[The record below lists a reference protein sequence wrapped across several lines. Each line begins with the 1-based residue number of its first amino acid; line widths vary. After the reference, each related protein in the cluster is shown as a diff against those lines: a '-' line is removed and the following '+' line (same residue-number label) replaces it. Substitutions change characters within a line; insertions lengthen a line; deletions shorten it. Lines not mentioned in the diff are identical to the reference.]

1 MPTNLPPP
9 TYTGP
14 FTGNASVVIDA
25 PIDKVWQALID
36 FPKYPEWNPFVRSQ
50 VVTDKD
56 KKPLDDQ
63 TPVEGQYLVMKVHIP
78 PSLDDKI
85 PTIDVFEQ
93 ISHVQPDLHR
103 VAWVSTLP
111 SWFVKAERWQALSTT
126 EDGKTLYESREI
138 FAGSGAYAIKL
149 FISKDLEKS
158 FVAQAEGLKSY
169 VEGQK

>member
-14 FTGNASVVIDA
+14 VQGNASIVIDA
-25 PIDKVWQALID
+25 PVDKVWSALID
-36 FPKYPEWNPFVRSQ
+36 FPSYPQWNPFVRSQ

-56 KKPLDDQ
+56 KNPLADQ
-63 TPVEGQYLVMKVHIP
+63 TPVENAFLVMKVHIP
-78 PSLDDKI
+78 PSLDDSI
-85 PTIDVFEQ
+85 PTISVFEQ
-93 ISHVQPDLHR
+93 ITHVQPDLGR
-103 VAWVSTLP
+103 VAWNSTLP
-111 SWFVKAERWQALSTT
+111 SWFVKAERWQAVSAT

-149 FISKDLEKS
+149 FISGDLEKS

-169 VEGQK
+169 VESLN